1 MKLKSFDQYL
11 YAQLRDPQ
19 FAMLYLHEA
28 YADSVDE
35 FLVALHKYVEANG
48 GIEKAAAAA
57 GISRETLAAL
67 SDPAASEQGPL
78 LLQSVGLGFS
88 LGEAKQKKPSG
99 LRRSFS
105 AKSRRK
111 VRVLS

>member
-28 YADSVDE
+28 YADSAGE
-35 FLVALHKYVEANG
+35 FLVALRKYVAANG
-48 GIEKAAAAA
+48 GIESAAAAA
-57 GISRETLAAL
+57 GISRETLATL
-67 SDPAASEQGPL
+67 SDPTASEESSL

-88 LGEAKQKKPSG
+88 LGEARRKKPSG
-99 LRRSFS
+99 FKKSLA

-111 VRVLS
+111 VQAFS

>member
-11 YAQLRDPQ
+11 YAQLRNPQ

-28 YADSVDE
+28 YTDSVDE
-35 FLVALHKYVEANG
+35 FLVALRKYVAANG
-48 GIEKAAAAA
+48 GIEPAAAAA

-67 SDPAASEQGPL
+67 SDSADSEQGSL

-88 LGEAKQKKPSG
+88 LGEAKQKKPA
-99 LRRSFS
+99 SFKKS
-105 AKSRRK
+105 LAAKHRRK
-111 VRVLS
+111 VSAFS